1 MSQCDR
7 KASPSAAGR
16 RARPGTDGGR
26 RGGSGREALGGS
38 TPLGLQPAAHAP
50 SAWPHS
56 VRFCARP
63 GFFNC
68 LGSFFCNWRF
78 ECGRRGL
85 QGMHS
90 RPLQTTYCIS
100 STSSPQLAL
109 SVSFSQRRTG
119 PNRDMP
125 QPELARPTRAGEKRA
140 HDSSA
145 LKPIG
150 GASASERKTSKG
162 TSTLGGVVHV

>member
-68 LGSFFCNWRF
+68 LGSFSATGDSSAGDADCKG
-78 ECGRRGL
+78 CIAVRRTKYILCLFYIIAAVSPERLLFTPPNMGL
-85 QGMHS
+85 TATCHS
-90 RPLQTTYCIS
+90 RNLP
-100 STSSPQLAL
+100 
-109 SVSFSQRRTG
+109 
-119 PNRDMP
+119 D
-125 QPELARPTRAGEKRA
+125 RPGQAKSA
-140 HDSSA
+140 NDSSA